1 MANTT
6 ARVIVLGRKRLGR
19 VHDGLFGQFIELA
32 GRCINNGLYDPASS
46 QARADGVRADVLDA
60 LRQLRPGFLRY
71 PGGCAASYFDWQEL
85 VGPKESRPRAK
96 LFRAT
101 NVPQST
107 AFGIP
112 EAWSLCQE
120 LGAEL
125 YLTVNAHT
133 QSPEDAANLVEYL
146 NSTAPTRYADLRRS
160 HGREEPYGVKLFGL
174 GNEIYGNWQAGRKTA
189 SEYAAWCAEAIL
201 QMKRVDPAIRV
212 VVCGLG
218 RPDPEWDRTVL
229 FRLIGQADM
238 ISMHNYFGR
247 PVFADS
253 MAASR
258 ICEQYIAA
266 ANHLIDE
273 AMDIPLGVH
282 SRAHRELGGLPVVSR
297 RPGIA
302 FDEWNVWYRTGH
314 DPVRDLEEIYNY
326 TDALTVA
333 SLLHVVLRNAK
344 TIDLSCISLAV
355 NTLGSIF
362 TDRDRLVRQT
372 IWYPQ
377 QLLRDTHAGCVVET
391 VVDGPVFKA
400 RHERFFCGIVDPEKA
415 KDETRPSLVLFD
427 DVEALDV
434 VATVDDARRKLTL
447 SIVQKL
453 SDSPLTVSL
462 DLRGVTPCGE
472 QMTVHRLTGGDNLL
486 EENTL
491 DHPHRVG
498 TTTERVNLATTITLP
513 PASLTV
519 LEMELADS
527 DAGDVRS
534 CQHIAV

>member
-1 MANTT
+1 MPDTT
-6 ARVIVLGRKRLGR
+6 AQIIVLGGKTVGR

-32 GRCINNGLYDPASS
+32 GRCINNGLFDPASS
-46 QARADGVRADVLDA
+46 RARADGVRTDVLDA
-60 LRQLRPGFLRY
+60 LRELRPGFLRY

-85 VGPKESRPRAK
+85 VGPVADRPRAK
-96 LFRAT
+96 LFRRM

-112 EAWSLCQE
+112 EAWNLCRE
-120 LGAEL
+120 LGAQL
-125 YLTVNAHT
+125 YLTVNAHSQT
-133 QSPEDAANLVEYL
+133 PEDAANLVEYL
-146 NSTAPTRYADLRRS
+146 NATTPTQYADLRRA

-174 GNEIYGNWQAGRKTA
+174 GNEIYGNWQVGQKTA
-189 SEYAAWCAEAIL
+189 AEYAVWCAEAIL
-201 QMKRVDPAIRV
+201 QMKRVDPSIRV

-266 ANHLIDE
+266 ANQLIDE

-314 DPVRDLEEIYNY
+314 DSIRDLEEIYNY

-344 TIDLSCISLAV
+344 SIDLSCISLAV
-355 NTLGSIF
+355 NTLGSLF

-377 QLLRDTHAGCVVET
+377 QLMRDTHAGRVVET

-400 RHERFFCGIVDPEKA
+400 KHERFFCGIVDPEKA
-415 KDETRPSLVLFD
+415 KDETRPSLVHFD

-453 SDSPLTVSL
+453 ADRPLTVQL
-462 DLRGVTPCGE
+462 DLHGLAPVGKE
-472 QMTVHRLTGGDNLL
+472 MTLRRLTGGEDRLA
-486 EENTL
+486 ENTL
-491 DHPHRVG
+491 DHPNRVG
-498 TTTERVNLATTITLP
+498 LDVKRVPLSTTITLP

-519 LEMELADS
+519 LEMEI
-527 DAGDVRS
+527 RT
-534 CQHIAV
+534 